1 MIVIRYKENNSHE
14 KLFLTFTTY
23 ARIQKKKKKI
33 DFVSF
38 TPSTEKLLLELKLVE
53 QQMLQ
58 QKPTTTEA
66 LL

>member
-1 MIVIRYKENNSHE
+1 MLE
-14 KLFLTFTTY
+14 L
-23 ARIQKKKKKI
+23 KKKKKI